1 LATKAAL
8 AASLLLGGSAA
19 ADLLPPERAS
29 VLPGGFIVADEQDA
43 RLDLRD
49 LAAGAPA
56 LLLPVFTRCSGTCPL
71 TALFLKKT
79 LGEANAPFR
88 VIVLSFDPEDAAK
101 DLREFRERFT
111 LPPEW
116 RLVRSDDAAAVR
128 GLLDGLDFHFMKTS
142 GGFDHPD
149 QTFVLSAKGEWAAT
163 LQGADP
169 SRSELE
175 TAFRRALAAGH
186 PAPLSRLRAWLIRPA
201 TWILCAS
208 AGLLASLV
216 TIVLARS
223 AKRLS
228 P

>member
-19 ADLLPPERAS
+19 ADLLPSERAS
-29 VLPGGFIVADEQDA
+29 VLPRGLIVADEQDA
-43 RLDLRD
+43 RLELRV

-71 TALFLKKT
+71 TALLLKKA

-88 VIVLSFDPEDAAK
+88 VIVLSFDPEDAAN
-101 DLREFRERFT
+101 DLREFRERFA
-111 LPPEW
+111 LPPGW
-116 RLVRSDDAAAVR
+116 RLVRSDDAAAIR
-128 GLLDGLDFHFMKTS
+128 RLLDGLDFHFMKTS
-142 GGFDHPD
+142 GGFDHPN
-149 QTFVLSAKGEWAAT
+149 QTFVFSAKGEWAAT
-163 LQGADP
+163 LQGTDP

-175 TAFRRALAAGH
+175 TAFARALAAGD
-186 PAPLSRLRAWLIRPA
+186 PAPLSRVRAWLIRPA

-216 TIVLARS
+216 TIVLARN

>member
-1 LATKAAL
+1 MATKAAL

-19 ADLLPPERAS
+19 ADLLPSERAS
-29 VLPGGFIVADEQDA
+29 VLPRGLIVADEQDA
-43 RLDLRD
+43 RLELRV

-71 TALFLKKT
+71 TALLLKKA

-88 VIVLSFDPEDAAK
+88 VIVLSFDPEDAAN
-101 DLREFRERFT
+101 DLRDFRERFT
-111 LPPEW
+111 LPPGW
-116 RLVRSDDAAAVR
+116 RLVRSDDAAAIR
-128 GLLDGLDFHFMKTS
+128 RLLDGLDFHFMKTS
-142 GGFDHPD
+142 GGFDHPN
-149 QTFVLSAKGEWAAT
+149 QTFVFSAKGEWAAT
-163 LQGADP
+163 LQGTDP

-175 TAFRRALAAGH
+175 TAFARALAAGD

-216 TIVLARS
+216 TIVLARN